1 MCGNTTQHNPQRP
14 TRNLA
19 KRGCLDVPRMPEE
32 RRFADAV
39 ISATTI
45 VPTPDKRRD
54 FSLKTAQLPEQVAG
68 RATSAV
74 GSFSCY
80 AVSKARKPR
89 SQSSMC
95 LAPGNKSRPGSKVQ
109 PRSSWTLRSSS
120 LNCFRACIDPKVLQ
134 TGLSGSNNKDLQLHC
149 KAKASSGP
157 LGAKHLREDA
167 KTLSHSLHNH
177 HALSACPCH
186 PWSSHPAGC
195 LAHSVVC
202 YVICHISG
210 LRTRYSPSC
219 HLKNND

>member
-1 MCGNTTQHNPQRP
+1 
-14 TRNLA
+14 
-19 KRGCLDVPRMPEE
+19 MPEE

-177 HALSACPCH
+177 HALSALPMPSMVKSPCRL
-186 PWSSHPAGC
+186 PCTLSC
-195 LAHSVVC
+195 LL
-202 YVICHISG
+202 CHMSYFWTPDTVFSKLPLEEQR
-210 LRTRYSPSC
+210 LRLC
-219 HLKNND
+219 

>member
-1 MCGNTTQHNPQRP
+1 MADLRRNQTQPKTRSTDIIGPGAHLCGNTTQHNPQRP

-120 LNCFRACIDPKVLQ
+120 LNCFRACIDPKGFFKQDCQVLTTRTFNCIAKQ
-134 TGLSGSNNKDLQLHC
+134 RRAPDLSAQSIFV
-149 KAKASSGP
+149 
-157 LGAKHLREDA
+157 
-167 KTLSHSLHNH
+167 KTLR
-177 HALSACPCH
+177 P
-186 PWSSHPAGC
+186 
-195 LAHSVVC
+195 
-202 YVICHISG
+202 
-210 LRTRYSPSC
+210 
-219 HLKNND
+219 